1 MWGVKTHPSMSVDL
15 SQWQHH
21 QNASLS
27 QPAALAQARG
37 FVEPSGPQ
45 AARPWSE
52 ELSRLSDFHQFHIS
66 QHNLSLCNSQSLI
79 ACLSLTPYYSL
90 SLTNS
95 GEVWKS
101 CCQKE
106 CLLCEWKG
114 HFFLLLPQSSQ
125 HYMRFCPYI
134 TLISGCSEIDTSW
147 QSDPLTFVTLWPL
160 LTGSMV
166 EVTEWWEKSDQDE
179 LACQTDPSGCDHSI
193 YYKVC
198 MLFYFISTMISSPLF
213 TASIGICL
221 LRQHPN
227 WNGTS

>member
-114 HFFLLLPQSSQ
+114 HFFSASSPEQPALHAFLPLYHVNLWLLRDWHVLTIWPSDFCDLVTSPHWQ
-125 HYMRFCPYI
+125 HGGGHWVVRKIWPRW
-134 TLISGCSEIDTSW
+134 TSLSNW
-147 QSDPLTFVTLWPL
+147 PIRLWPQHL
-160 LTGSMV
+160 LQGLHAFLLY
-166 EVTEWWEKSDQDE
+166 KHHDQLTAVYCLHRD
-179 LACQTDPSGCDHSI
+179 L
-193 YYKVC
+193 
-198 MLFYFISTMISSPLF
+198 SSK
-213 TASIGICL
+213 TAS
-221 LRQHPN
+221 
-227 WNGTS
+227 